1 MENNCQE
8 LIKMEDG
15 LVLNIRNI
23 RWIKKIHNCMYICSK
38 DNGNNISTSHV
49 ICNYKDKKENEKTFE
64 KFNIMFR

>member
-15 LVLNIRNI
+15 LVLNIKNI
-23 RWIKKIHNCMYICSK
+23 KWIKKVHDCMYICTK

-49 ICNYKDKKENEKTFE
+49 ICQKSDKNEKAFE
-64 KFNIMFR
+64 KFNITFR

>member
-8 LIKMEDG
+8 LIKMDDG

-23 RWIKKIHNCMYICSK
+23 RWIKKVHDCMYICSK

-49 ICNYKDKKENEKTFE
+49 ICNSREKNEKTFE